1 MLNKHVKF
9 LVIGSGIAG
18 ARAALELAQFG
29 EVIVLSKSKTRES
42 NTEYAQGGIAV
53 TLNKGDCTELHYK
66 DTISAGAG
74 ICDRKATKVLVQEGP
89 SKVRELV
96 DWGTKFDKIKGH
108 LDFTLEAAHSRKR
121 ILHAKGDATGREISQ
136 TLIRRLKA
144 LSNIHLWAHCC
155 ATDLLI
161 GSSGCEGVRFID
173 TKNGKIQ
180 EIRSNRVLLA
190 TGGVGAAFQ
199 ETTNPS
205 IATGDGFA
213 LAVKAGAILSDMEF
227 IQFHPTA
234 LKLQGKRR
242 FLLTEALR
250 GEGAYLCDA
259 QGNRFM
265 DKYHPLKELAP
276 RDIVSRAIVQETRKT
291 RDVSAFLDLRH
302 FDPKFIEKRF
312 PTVSSLLFQ
321 FNLDPGKNLIPVFP
335 AAHYIMGGIVTDLWG
350 RTSIPGL
357 YAAGEVACTGAHGA
371 NRLASNSLLD
381 GLVFGARSGQAMN
394 GPLSK
399 WSLKLVGKSHKTHL
413 LENTET
419 RVKKQH
425 LKEILTAKIGILRN
439 REQLKETLSF
449 LGSIRAKKTC
459 NIHETVTENIR
470 LNGLVIAT
478 SALFREE
485 SRGGHHRLDFPINND
500 RDWKCHSLISY
511 SETLNQI
518 TVTQA
523 KLLQENC

>member
-1 MLNKHVKF
+1 MD
-9 LVIGSGIAG
+9 
-18 ARAALELAQFG
+18 
-29 EVIVLSKSKTRES
+29 LS
-42 NTEYAQGGIAV
+42 
-53 TLNKGDCTELHYK
+53 
-66 DTISAGAG
+66 
-74 ICDRKATKVLVQEGP
+74 
-89 SKVRELV
+89 
-96 DWGTKFDKIKGH
+96 
-108 LDFTLEAAHSRKR
+108 
-121 ILHAKGDATGREISQ
+121 
-136 TLIRRLKA
+136 
-144 LSNIHLWAHCC
+144 
-155 ATDLLI
+155 
-161 GSSGCEGVRFID
+161 
-173 TKNGKIQ
+173 
-180 EIRSNRVLLA
+180 
-190 TGGVGAAFQ
+190 
-199 ETTNPS
+199 
-205 IATGDGFA
+205 
-213 LAVKAGAILSDMEF
+213 
-227 IQFHPTA
+227 
-234 LKLQGKRR
+234 
-242 FLLTEALR
+242 
-250 GEGAYLCDA
+250 
-259 QGNRFM
+259 
-265 DKYHPLKELAP
+265 
-276 RDIVSRAIVQETRKT
+276 
-291 RDVSAFLDLRH
+291 H